1 MKLKKIIPVLLFALA
16 SCGDDLKK
24 LNERKSVIGD
34 LEINR
39 YQISL
44 ITNIHDHVDVTK
56 DGKTEHIIK
65 VNTGDIDTIF
75 LVQDTLVIK
84 TVRHPVIY
92 EKKNTIFNYL
102 IKIDSVPASG
112 KSER

>member
-1 MKLKKIIPVLLFALA
+1 MLV
-16 SCGDDLKK
+16 SCNNDELKK
-24 LNERKSVIGD
+24 LQEKRSTIGD

-44 ITNIHDHVDVTK
+44 ITSIHDHVDVTK

-75 LVQDTLVIK
+75 LVQDTLSLRPEYTRLFTKEEQDIQLL
-84 TVRHPVIY
+84 Y
-92 EKKNTIFNYL
+92 KN
-102 IKIDSVPASG
+102 
-112 KSER
+112 